1 MDTLLIIGI
10 VLYSFA
16 GGFLGSD
23 YIKDCDG
30 FWKIISSVLAYLIL
44 GGLFFFILCIIELVE
59 FLNRKYGRS
68 NFAMMIKYYVF
79 NKKSKYDNRGDEY
92 YKRLLLEYKESINDN
107 SFETRLLRIILR
119 SVLTRNGY
127 KVD

>member
-44 GGLFFFILCIIELVE
+44 GGLFFVILCIIELVE
-59 FLNRKYGRS
+59 FLVRKYS
-68 NFAMMIKYYVF
+68 ESYLSLFIKYYVF
-79 NKKSKYDNRGDEY
+79 NRKSKYDNRDKEY
-92 YKRLLLEYKESINDN
+92 YNNVLREYMDSIGDK
-107 SFETRLLRIILR
+107 SFETRLMRIIVK